1 MENLLLSFN
10 IILPIFICI
19 ALGYLL
25 RRIHLINDQAVSML
39 NKLTFK
45 VFLPIYLFNN
55 IYSTDLSGAF
65 NLKLILFSI
74 SGIVALFGILM
85 LIIPRIEKE
94 NPKRGVMI
102 QGIFRSNFALYGL
115 PLALSL
121 VGEEKI
127 GATSLLVAIAV
138 PVYNIL
144 AVVTLESF
152 RGGKANFVKILKGI
166 VTNPLIIASLLGLLL
181 YFTGLKL
188 PSPVQKAASDLGKV
202 ATPLSLVALG
212 GSFVFKRVGQNRKQL
227 IITVAGKLILS
238 PLIFT
243 ALGAAFGFRNEFLVP
258 VLIMFGAPTAV
269 SSFPMAEQMGG
280 DAELAG
286 QTVVITSAFS
296 VLTFFVWIF
305 LLKQIGWI

>member
-25 RRIHLINDQAVSML
+25 RRIRLVNDQAVSML

-74 SGIVALFGILM
+74 SGIIVLFGILM
-85 LIIPRIEKE
+85 LIVPRIEKE

-102 QGIFRSNFALYGL
+102 QGIFRSNFALFGL

-127 GATSLLVAIAV
+127 GATSLLVAVAV
-138 PVYNIL
+138 PIYNIL

-152 RGGKANFVKILKGI
+152 RGGKPDFLKILKGI
-166 VTNPLIIASLLGLLL
+166 ATNPLIIASLLGLLL

-212 GSFVFKRVGQNRKQL
+212 GSFVFRRVGQNRRQL
-227 IITVAGKLILS
+227 IITVAGRLILA

-243 ALGAAFGFRNEFLVP
+243 AAGAAFGFRNEFLVP
-258 VLIMFGAPTAV
+258 ILIMFGAPTAV

-280 DAELAG
+280 DAELAA
-286 QTVVITSAFS
+286 QTVVISSAFS
-296 VLTFFVWIF
+296 ILTFFIWIF
-305 LLKQIGWI
+305 LFKQIGWI